1 VPGYDPD
8 EKAKA
13 ADRIVSRRIAAGLAV
28 VAGTLGVSS
37 YFAPASAF
45 VADAG
50 GRRPLATRCRS
61 LQLLARDD
69 GKRLIP
75 AVCYAG
81 GTMRGARFRV
91 ITAALC
97 AVLAVAFF
105 VTDPNWNAPNV
116 LMSLATLVSIAALVM
131 PPILRRNAHATDR
144 PKATPRRSA

>member
-1 VPGYDPD
+1 MFW
-8 EKAKA
+8 
-13 ADRIVSRRIAAGLAV
+13 RRVFTGLAV

-37 YFAPASAF
+37 YFAPASAAVPMR
-45 VADAG
+45 VAAG
-50 GRRPLATRCRS
+50 LLLLAVG
-61 LQLLARDD
+61 LYNFLARDD

-81 GTMRGARFRV
+81 GTMRGARFGV

-97 AVLAVAFF
+97 AVLAVAFL

>member
-1 VPGYDPD
+1 
-8 EKAKA
+8 
-13 ADRIVSRRIAAGLAV
+13 
-28 VAGTLGVSS
+28 
-37 YFAPASAF
+37 
-45 VADAG
+45 
-50 GRRPLATRCRS
+50 
-61 LQLLARDD
+61 
-69 GKRLIP
+69 
-75 AVCYAG
+75 
-81 GTMRGARFRV
+81 MRGARFRV